1 MTEQRDD
8 PHANDDVIAR
18 YVAGTLPAPEVAAL
32 EAHLL
37 ECAAC
42 ERQIREGAAIRAALR
57 HDPPVAAANA
67 RPTRWPRAG
76 WMLAAV
82 TAAAAA
88 VAFLL
93 VAGRDDD
100 ISRLGR
106 VAQAPEFRP
115 LAVRADASDSDRLVD
130 SAMTFYSRGDFDRVD
145 HMLGRAAAATP
156 APAVSF
162 YLGVARIQRG
172 NPAGAVV
179 ALRGA
184 LEPSGNPYAADAR
197 FYMAKAFLAL
207 RERDSALTHLSAVP
221 AASPLYPNARAL
233 MDSVRARP

>member
-1 MTEQRDD
+1 MTEHRSD

-18 YVAGTLPAPEVAAL
+18 YVAGTLAADSVAAL

-57 HDPPVAAANA
+57 HDPPAAVANA
-67 RPTRWPRAG
+67 RPAGWPRAG

-82 TAAAAA
+82 AAA
-88 VAFLL
+88 VAFLV
-93 VAGRDDD
+93 VAGGRDDD

-115 LAVRADASDSDRLVD
+115 LAVRADAGATDRLVD

-145 HMLGRAAAATP
+145 DMLGRAAATTP

-172 NPAGAVV
+172 NPAGALA

-184 LEPSGNPYAADAR
+184 LDPPGNPYAADAR